1 MSLYV
6 DVYVS
11 SINYRILYMVKLL
24 SILALLYLFY
34 SFVNK
39 KHIHGLP
46 ATDGFGLLSSPY
58 SNLRLFMVFK
68 LP

>member
-11 SINYRILYMVKLL
+11 SINYRILYMVKLFF
-24 SILALLYLFY
+24 ILVLLYFFY

-39 KHIHGLP
+39 KYIYGLFVI
-46 ATDGFGLLSSPY
+46 DGFGLLLSFY
-58 SNLRLFMVFK
+58 LNLRLFVVFK
-68 LP
+68 FF